1 MINDRV
7 LGLLGLILAVVYGLH
22 AQEFQ
27 PAFGGGGAI
36 GPSAFPTLLAV
47 LLAISCIYLMVKPD
61 PDEAWPPL
69 KTLVELALILAVLLG
84 FVVILEPLGFIL
96 SAGLAVT
103 LLAWRMN
110 ASLKPA
116 ALVGFCSSVFMF
128 ALFTYGLDLAL
139 PVGTLWGMN

>member
-7 LGLLGLILAVVYGLH
+7 LGLVGLILAVFYGLG

-47 LLAISCIYLMVKPD
+47 LLAISSIYLMVKPD
-61 PDEAWPPL
+61 PDESWPPL
-69 KTLVELALILAVLLG
+69 KTLGELAIILGVLIGFVLILEWV
-84 FVVILEPLGFIL
+84 GFIL
-96 SAGLAVT
+96 SAGLAVS
-103 LLAWRMN
+103 LLAWRMS
-110 ASLKPA
+110 AKPKPA
-116 ALVGFCSSVFMF
+116 AMVGFSSSVFMF

-139 PVGTLWGMN
+139 PGGTLWGMN